1 MGSALPS
8 WKVSFE
14 TAQHFLKGFSGESP
28 CSAVPAARAGAP
40 PAASIKRRAGSGR
53 QQQAGAGSGRQ
64 ARGRCTMGNWLV
76 NHWFSAAVLAAWLGI
91 NIFLF
96 TYYFLFFDRD
106 ERYFYTRAILGVR
119 CPSAAPCLSL
129 GALLQWGGGCST
141 PFPLLVLPSSS
152 LLSPHPNSQLSI
164 APCLSILVPDLSQPN
179 INPSQSPAQS
189 SITPSQSPVLLVPIL
204 SQSRHSTMLGR
215 AVGVSMAAG
224 RRTPS
229 VTHGSGVHPPS
240 SPQSA
245 LAWARASAKCLNFN
259 SMLILLPVC
268 RNLLSFLRGTCL
280 CCRRTLRKQ
289 LDHNLTFHKLVAYM
303 LALLTAVHTIAHL
316 FNLERYNHSQ
326 QATDRSLPAVLSKM
340 HLQGSN
346 KWLNPIH
353 SNQTTVEYV
362 AFTTIPGLTGVI
374 ITLALILMVTSSTEF
389 IRRNYF
395 EVFWYTHHL
404 FLIYFAG
411 LVIHGIAGLVRGQT
425 EESMEEVHPRRC
437 AQYLTQKEEDC
448 SHDCCKHPEFGSIPA
463 ESWKWVLA
471 PVLLYIFERILRVWR
486 AWQKVVVTKV
496 VMHPARVLE
505 LQMQKKGFRMEV
517 GQYIFVNCPTIS
529 LLEWHPFTLTSAPEE
544 DFFSIHI
551 RAAGDW
557 TERLIDTFQQQNP
570 EMPRIEVDGPFGT
583 ASEDVF
589 QYEVAMLV
597 GAGIGVTP
605 FASILKSI
613 WYKFQQA
620 DQTLKTKKIYF
631 YWLCRD
637 TGAFAWFNDLLA
649 SLEQKMAESGKADF
663 LTYRLF
669 LTGWDTS
676 IANNVALRFD
686 TATDTVTG
694 LRHKTIFGR
703 PMWNSEF
710 AAVAAA
716 HPRSVV
722 GVFLC
727 GPDALAKSLQKFCHQ
742 HSSLDPRKVK
752 FYFNKENF

>member
-1 MGSALPS
+1 
-8 WKVSFE
+8 
-14 TAQHFLKGFSGESP
+14 
-28 CSAVPAARAGAP
+28 
-40 PAASIKRRAGSGR
+40 
-53 QQQAGAGSGRQ
+53 
-64 ARGRCTMGNWLV
+64 TMGNWLV

-96 TYYFLFFDRD
+96 TYYFLFFDWD
-106 ERYFYTRAILGVR
+106 ERYFYTRAILG
-119 CPSAAPCLSL
+119 
-129 GALLQWGGGCST
+129 
-141 PFPLLVLPSSS
+141 
-152 LLSPHPNSQLSI
+152 
-164 APCLSILVPDLSQPN
+164 
-179 INPSQSPAQS
+179 
-189 SITPSQSPVLLVPIL
+189 
-204 SQSRHSTMLGR
+204 
-215 AVGVSMAAG
+215 
-224 RRTPS
+224 
-229 VTHGSGVHPPS
+229 
-240 SPQSA
+240 SA

-268 RNLLSFLRGTCL
+268 RNLLSFLRGTCS

-289 LDHNLTFHKLVAYM
+289 LDHNLTFHKLVAYA

-316 FNLERYNHSQ
+316 FNLERYNQSQ
-326 QATDRSLPAVLSKM
+326 QATDGSLPAVLSKM

-395 EVFWYTHHL
+395 ELFWYTHHL
-404 FLIYFAG
+404 FLVYFAG

-425 EESMEEVHPRRC
+425 EQSMAEVPPHHC
-437 AQYLTQKEEDC
+437 AEYLTQWDQNC
-448 SHDCCKHPEFGSIPA
+448 THVCCKDPEFGSIPA

-471 PVLLYIFERILRVWR
+471 PIILYVFERILRVWR
-486 AWQKVVVTKV
+486 AQQKVVVTKV

-505 LQMQKKGFRMEV
+505 LQMQKKGFCMEV
-517 GQYIFVNCPTIS
+517 GQYIFVNCPAIS
-529 LLEWHPFTLTSAPEE
+529 PLEWHPFTLTSAPEE

-557 TERLIDTFQQQNP
+557 TERLIDTFQL
-570 EMPRIEVDGPFGT
+570 ETPRIEVDGPFGT

-676 IANNVALRFD
+676 IANNVALHFD

-703 PMWNSEF
+703 PMWNMEF

-727 GPDALAKSLQKFCHQ
+727 GPEALAKSLQKSCHQ

>member
-1 MGSALPS
+1 MLPQLIR
-8 WKVSFE
+8 KQE
-14 TAQHFLKGFSGESP
+14 GT
-28 CSAVPAARAGAP
+28 CCPAAHTSECWEVRGFLGWSASGGHGFP
-40 PAASIKRRAGSGR
+40 P
-53 QQQAGAGSGRQ
+53 Q
-64 ARGRCTMGNWLV
+64 
-76 NHWFSAAVLAAWLGI
+76 AAWLGI

-96 TYYFLFFDRD
+96 TYYFLYFDRD
-106 ERYFYTRAILGVR
+106 VRYFYTRAILG
-119 CPSAAPCLSL
+119 
-129 GALLQWGGGCST
+129 
-141 PFPLLVLPSSS
+141 
-152 LLSPHPNSQLSI
+152 
-164 APCLSILVPDLSQPN
+164 
-179 INPSQSPAQS
+179 
-189 SITPSQSPVLLVPIL
+189 
-204 SQSRHSTMLGR
+204 
-215 AVGVSMAAG
+215 
-224 RRTPS
+224 
-229 VTHGSGVHPPS
+229 
-240 SPQSA
+240 SA

-268 RNLLSFLRGTCL
+268 RNLLSFLRGTCS

-289 LDHNLTFHKLVAYM
+289 LDHNLTFHKLVAYT

-316 FNLERYNHSQ
+316 FNLERYNQSQ
-326 QATDRSLPAVLSKM
+326 QATDRSLPTVLSDM

-404 FLIYFAG
+404 FVIYFIG
-411 LVIHGIAGLVRGQT
+411 LVIHGVAGLVRGQT
-425 EESMEEVHPRRC
+425 DESVEEVHPHRC
-437 AQYLTQKEEDC
+437 ARYLTQKEENC
-448 SHDCCKHPEFGSIPA
+448 WHNCCKEPEFGSIPA

-471 PVLLYIFERILRVWR
+471 PVILYIFERLLRVWR
-486 AWQKVVVTKV
+486 ARQKVVVTKV

-517 GQYIFVNCPTIS
+517 GQYIFVNCPAIS

-544 DFFSIHI
+544 DYFSIHI

-557 TERLIDTFQQQNP
+557 TDSLIDAFQQQNP
-570 EMPRIEVDGPFGT
+570 KMPRIEVDGPFGT

-613 WYKFQQA
+613 WYKFQQD

-637 TGAFAWFNDLLA
+637 TEAFTWFNDLLA

-669 LTGWDTS
+669 LTGWNTS

-686 TATDTVTG
+686 TPTDTVTG

-727 GPDALAKSLQKFCHQ
+727 GPGALAKSLQKSCHQ
-742 HSSLDPRKVK
+742 YSSLDPRKVQ

>member
-1 MGSALPS
+1 
-8 WKVSFE
+8 
-14 TAQHFLKGFSGESP
+14 
-28 CSAVPAARAGAP
+28 
-40 PAASIKRRAGSGR
+40 
-53 QQQAGAGSGRQ
+53 
-64 ARGRCTMGNWLV
+64 MGNWLV

-106 ERYFYTRAILGVR
+106 ERYFYTRAILG
-119 CPSAAPCLSL
+119 
-129 GALLQWGGGCST
+129 
-141 PFPLLVLPSSS
+141 
-152 LLSPHPNSQLSI
+152 
-164 APCLSILVPDLSQPN
+164 
-179 INPSQSPAQS
+179 
-189 SITPSQSPVLLVPIL
+189 
-204 SQSRHSTMLGR
+204 
-215 AVGVSMAAG
+215 
-224 RRTPS
+224 
-229 VTHGSGVHPPS
+229 
-240 SPQSA
+240 SA

-268 RNLLSFLRGTCL
+268 RNLLSFLRGSFS

-289 LDHNLTFHKLVAYM
+289 LDHNLTFHKLVAYA

-326 QATDRSLPAVLSKM
+326 QANDGSLHAVLSKM
-340 HLQGSN
+340 HLQDSN

-353 SNQTTVEYV
+353 SNQTPPLQTVEYV

-404 FLIYFAG
+404 FIIYFIG
-411 LVIHGIAGLVRGQT
+411 LVIHGVAGLVRGQT
-425 EESMEEVHPRRC
+425 EESMKEVHPQSC
-437 AQYLTQKEEDC
+437 AEFLVNKSKEC
-448 SHDCCKHPEFGSIPA
+448 RHQCCKEPEFGSIPA
-463 ESWKWVLA
+463 EVGMGVGLQESR
-471 PVLLYIFERILRVWR
+471 LLHTPLGGVDGLG
-486 AWQKVVVTKV
+486 V
-496 VMHPARVLE
+496 VMHPAKVLE

-517 GQYIFVNCPTIS
+517 GQYIFVNCPAVS

-557 TERLIDTFQQQNP
+557 TEHIIDTFQQQKL
-570 EMPRIEVDGPFGT
+570 EMPRIKVDGPFGT

-589 QYEVAMLV
+589 LYEVAMLV

-613 WYKFQQA
+613 WYRFQQN

-637 TGAFAWFNDLLA
+637 TGAFTWFNDLLA

-676 IANNVALRFD
+676 IANNAALHFD
-686 TATDTVTG
+686 TVTDTVTG
-694 LRHKTIFGR
+694 LRQKTIFGR
-703 PMWNSEF
+703 PRWDTEF
-710 AAVAAA
+710 SAVATA

-727 GPDALAKSLQKFCHQ
+727 GPEALAKVLRRSCHQ

>member
-1 MGSALPS
+1 
-8 WKVSFE
+8 
-14 TAQHFLKGFSGESP
+14 
-28 CSAVPAARAGAP
+28 
-40 PAASIKRRAGSGR
+40 
-53 QQQAGAGSGRQ
+53 
-64 ARGRCTMGNWLV
+64 MGNWLV
-76 NHWFSAAVLAAWLGI
+76 NHWFSATVLAAWLGI

-106 ERYFYTRAILGVR
+106 EQYFYTRAILG
-119 CPSAAPCLSL
+119 
-129 GALLQWGGGCST
+129 
-141 PFPLLVLPSSS
+141 
-152 LLSPHPNSQLSI
+152 
-164 APCLSILVPDLSQPN
+164 
-179 INPSQSPAQS
+179 
-189 SITPSQSPVLLVPIL
+189 
-204 SQSRHSTMLGR
+204 
-215 AVGVSMAAG
+215 
-224 RRTPS
+224 
-229 VTHGSGVHPPS
+229 
-240 SPQSA
+240 SA

-268 RNLLSFLRGTCL
+268 RNLLSFLRGSCS

-289 LDHNLTFHKLVAYM
+289 LDHNLTFHKLVAYA
-303 LALLTAVHTIAHL
+303 LALFTAVHTIAHL
-316 FNLERYNHSQ
+316 FNLERYNYSQ
-326 QATDRSLPAVLSKM
+326 QANDGSLSAVLSKM
-340 HLQGSN
+340 HLQDSN

-404 FLIYFAG
+404 FIIYFIG
-411 LVIHGIAGLVRGQT
+411 LVIHGVAGLVRGQT
-425 EESMEEVHPRRC
+425 EESMKEVHPQRC
-437 AQYLTQKEEDC
+437 AEFLVHKPKECRQE
-448 SHDCCKHPEFGSIPA
+448 CCKEPEFGSIPA

-471 PVLLYIFERILRVWR
+471 PIILYIFERILRIWR
-486 AWQKVVVTKV
+486 AHQKVVVTKV
-496 VMHPARVLE
+496 VMHPAKVLE

-517 GQYIFVNCPTIS
+517 GQYIFVNCPAVS

-557 TERLIDTFQQQNP
+557 TERIIDTFQQQKL
-570 EMPRIEVDGPFGT
+570 EIPRIEVDGPFGT

-589 QYEVAMLV
+589 LYEVAMLV

-613 WYKFQQA
+613 WYRFQQN
-620 DQTLKTKKIYF
+620 DQTLKTKKVLRAPWDQLTPHHGFLHVQKHLASSCLISHPSLAPSQVTLLPHATASQIYF

-676 IANNVALRFD
+676 IANNAALNFD
-686 TATDTVTG
+686 TVTDAVTG
-694 LRHKTIFGR
+694 LRQKTIFGR
-703 PMWNSEF
+703 PRWDIEF
-710 AAVAAA
+710 STVATA

-727 GPDALAKSLQKFCHQ
+727 GPEALAKVLQRSCHQ

>member
-1 MGSALPS
+1 PPVPHAVQDEATPASA
-8 WKVSFE
+8 
-14 TAQHFLKGFSGESP
+14 
-28 CSAVPAARAGAP
+28 AG
-40 PAASIKRRAGSGR
+40 GWGR
-53 QQQAGAGSGRQ
+53 LGAGVPHG
-64 ARGRCTMGNWLV
+64 AALAKA
-76 NHWFSAAVLAAWLGI
+76 SAFPPQAAWLGI

-106 ERYFYTRAILGVR
+106 ERYFYTREILG
-119 CPSAAPCLSL
+119 
-129 GALLQWGGGCST
+129 
-141 PFPLLVLPSSS
+141 
-152 LLSPHPNSQLSI
+152 
-164 APCLSILVPDLSQPN
+164 
-179 INPSQSPAQS
+179 
-189 SITPSQSPVLLVPIL
+189 
-204 SQSRHSTMLGR
+204 
-215 AVGVSMAAG
+215 
-224 RRTPS
+224 
-229 VTHGSGVHPPS
+229 
-240 SPQSA
+240 SA

-268 RNLLSFLRGTCL
+268 RNLLSFLRGTCS

-289 LDHNLTFHKLVAYM
+289 LDHNLTFHKLVAYT
-303 LALLTAVHTIAHL
+303 LALFTAVHTIAHL
-316 FNLERYNHSQ
+316 FNLERYNRSQ
-326 QATDRSLPAVLSKM
+326 QATDGSLAAVVSKL
-340 HLQGSN
+340 HLQSN

-353 SNQTTVEYV
+353 SNRTTPEYM

-404 FLIYFAG
+404 FIIYFAG

-425 EESMEEVHPRRC
+425 EESMEEAHPRHC
-437 AQYLTQKEEDC
+437 AQYLTDKDC
-448 SHDCCKHPEFGSIPA
+448 RHRCCKETEFGSIPA

-486 AWQKVVVTKV
+486 ARQKVVVTKV
-496 VMHPARVLE
+496 IMHPSRVLE
-505 LQMQKKGFRMEV
+505 LQMQKKGFHMEV
-517 GQYIFVNCPTIS
+517 GQYIFVNCPTVS

-544 DFFSIHI
+544 DYFSIHI

-557 TERLIDTFQQQNP
+557 TESVIDTFQQQKP

-613 WYKFQQA
+613 WYKFQHA
-620 DQTLKTKKIYF
+620 DQALKTKKIYF

-676 IANNVALRFD
+676 IANNAALNFD

-703 PMWNSEF
+703 PMWNTEF
-710 AAVAAA
+710 SAVATA

-727 GPDALAKSLQKFCHQ
+727 GPEALAKSLQKSCHQ
-742 HSSLDPRKVK
+742 HSSLDPRKVQ

>member
-1 MGSALPS
+1 MSPQRDWFQGWRMGQPTPVS
-8 WKVSFE
+8 WKVAFE
-14 TAQHFLKGFSGESP
+14 TSRHFLKGFSGESP
-28 CSAVPAARAGAP
+28 QGVVPRAGAAA
-40 PAASIKRRAGSGR
+40 PAASSIKRWSDSSR
-53 QQQAGAGSGRQ
+53 QTDSSWTELGHW
-64 ARGRCTMGNWLV
+64 TMGNWLV

-96 TYYFLFFDRD
+96 TYYFLFFDQD
-106 ERYFYTRAILGVR
+106 EQYFYTRAILG
-119 CPSAAPCLSL
+119 P
-129 GALLQWGGGCST
+129 
-141 PFPLLVLPSSS
+141 
-152 LLSPHPNSQLSI
+152 
-164 APCLSILVPDLSQPN
+164 
-179 INPSQSPAQS
+179 
-189 SITPSQSPVLLVPIL
+189 
-204 SQSRHSTMLGR
+204 
-215 AVGVSMAAG
+215 
-224 RRTPS
+224 
-229 VTHGSGVHPPS
+229 
-240 SPQSA
+240 A

-268 RNLLSFLRGTCL
+268 RNLLSFLRGTCS

-289 LDHNLTFHKLVAYM
+289 LDHNLTFHKLVAYA

-316 FNLERYNHSQ
+316 FNLERYNQSQ

-340 HLQGSN
+340 HLQDN

-353 SNQTTVEYV
+353 SNHTTVEYV
-362 AFTTIPGLTGVI
+362 TFTTIPGLTGVI

-395 EVFWYTHHL
+395 EVFC
-404 FLIYFAG
+404 
-411 LVIHGIAGLVRGQT
+411 GLVRGQT
-425 EESMEEVHPRRC
+425 EKSMAEVHPHRC
-437 AQYLTQKEEDC
+437 ALNLTQRDQNC
-448 SHDCCKHPEFGSIPA
+448 SHDCCKDPEFGSIPA

-471 PVLLYIFERILRVWR
+471 PILLYIFERILRVWR
-486 AWQKVVVTKV
+486 SWQKVVVTKV
-496 VMHPARVLE
+496 VMHPSRVLE
-505 LQMQKKGFRMEV
+505 LQMNKRGFSMEV
-517 GQYIFVNCPTIS
+517 GQYIFVNCPSIS

-557 TERLIDTFQQQNP
+557 TESLIDTFQQQKP
-570 EMPRIEVDGPFGT
+570 EMPRIKVDGPFGT

-676 IANNVALRFD
+676 IVNNVALHFD

-710 AAVAAA
+710 AAVAEA

-727 GPDALAKSLQKFCHQ
+727 GPAALAKSLQRSCQQ

>member
-1 MGSALPS
+1 
-8 WKVSFE
+8 
-14 TAQHFLKGFSGESP
+14 
-28 CSAVPAARAGAP
+28 
-40 PAASIKRRAGSGR
+40 
-53 QQQAGAGSGRQ
+53 
-64 ARGRCTMGNWLV
+64 
-76 NHWFSAAVLAAWLGI
+76 AAWLGI

-106 ERYFYTRAILGVR
+106 ERYFYTRAILG
-119 CPSAAPCLSL
+119 S
-129 GALLQWGGGCST
+129 W
-141 PFPLLVLPSSS
+141 
-152 LLSPHPNSQLSI
+152 
-164 APCLSILVPDLSQPN
+164 
-179 INPSQSPAQS
+179 
-189 SITPSQSPVLLVPIL
+189 
-204 SQSRHSTMLGR
+204 HSTTGQWCSPL
-215 AVGVSMAAG
+215 
-224 RRTPS
+224 
-229 VTHGSGVHPPS
+229 S

-268 RNLLSFLRGTCL
+268 RNLLSFLRGTCS

-289 LDHNLTFHKLVAYM
+289 LDHNLTFHKLVAYA
-303 LALLTAVHTIAHL
+303 LALLTGTPGLGWGSSGDWELPAVHTIAHL

-326 QATDRSLPAVLSKM
+326 QATDGSLHAVLSKM
-340 HLQGSN
+340 HLQGS

-395 EVFWYTHHL
+395 ELFWYTHHL
-404 FLIYFAG
+404 FLVYFAG

-425 EESMEEVHPRRC
+425 EQSMAEVHPYHC
-437 AQYLTQKEEDC
+437 AQYITQRNPQNCTHK
-448 SHDCCKHPEFGSIPA
+448 CCKDPEFGSIPA

-471 PVLLYIFERILRVWR
+471 PIILYVFERILRVWR
-486 AWQKVVVTKV
+486 AQQKVVVKKPQPLPRARLGAEPCPCPQV

-505 LQMQKKGFRMEV
+505 LQMEKKGFCMEV
-517 GQYIFVNCPTIS
+517 GQYIFINCPSIS
-529 LLEWHPFTLTSAPEE
+529 PLEWHPFTLTSAPEE

-557 TERLIDTFQQQNP
+557 TERLIDTFQS
-570 EMPRIEVDGPFGT
+570 ETPRIEVDGPFGT

-676 IANNVALRFD
+676 IANNVALHFD

-703 PMWNSEF
+703 PMWNTEF

-727 GPDALAKSLQKFCHQ
+727 GPESLAKSLQKSCHQ

>member
-1 MGSALPS
+1 
-8 WKVSFE
+8 
-14 TAQHFLKGFSGESP
+14 
-28 CSAVPAARAGAP
+28 
-40 PAASIKRRAGSGR
+40 
-53 QQQAGAGSGRQ
+53 
-64 ARGRCTMGNWLV
+64 TMGNWLV

-106 ERYFYTRAILGVR
+106 EQYFYTRAILG
-119 CPSAAPCLSL
+119 
-129 GALLQWGGGCST
+129 
-141 PFPLLVLPSSS
+141 
-152 LLSPHPNSQLSI
+152 
-164 APCLSILVPDLSQPN
+164 
-179 INPSQSPAQS
+179 
-189 SITPSQSPVLLVPIL
+189 
-204 SQSRHSTMLGR
+204 
-215 AVGVSMAAG
+215 
-224 RRTPS
+224 
-229 VTHGSGVHPPS
+229 
-240 SPQSA
+240 SA

-268 RNLLSFLRGTCL
+268 RNLLSFLRGTCS

-289 LDHNLTFHKLVAYM
+289 LDHNLTFHKLVAYA

-316 FNLERYNHSQ
+316 FNLERYNQSQ
-326 QATDRSLPAVLSKM
+326 QATDSSLPAVLSKM
-340 HLQGSN
+340 HLQGS

-395 EVFWYTHHL
+395 ELFWYTHHL
-404 FLIYFAG
+404 FLVYFAG

-425 EESMEEVHPRRC
+425 EQSMAEVHPYHC
-437 AQYLTQKEEDC
+437 AEYLTQRDQNC
-448 SHDCCKHPEFGSIPA
+448 THSCCKDPEFGSIPA

-471 PVLLYIFERILRVWR
+471 PIILYVFERILRVWR
-486 AWQKVVVTKV
+486 AQQKVVVKKV

-505 LQMQKKGFRMEV
+505 LQMQKKGFSMEV
-517 GQYIFVNCPTIS
+517 GQYIFVNCPAIS
-529 LLEWHPFTLTSAPEE
+529 PLEWHPFTLTSAPEE

-557 TERLIDTFQQQNP
+557 TERLIDTFQS
-570 EMPRIEVDGPFGT
+570 ETPRIEVDGPFGT

-605 FASILKSI
+605 FASVLKSI

-649 SLEQKMAESGKADF
+649 SLEQKMTESGKADF

-676 IANNVALRFD
+676 IANSVALHFD

-703 PMWNSEF
+703 PMWNMEF

-727 GPDALAKSLQKFCHQ
+727 GPEALAKSLKKSCHQ

>member
-1 MGSALPS
+1 MPDHPLGTKLPFPGSASPFFPVPTPASLHLPFPISALLNPILPKPHAEQHSCRQTYPTCGMEQQCSSLLLLLSSVRLGMGSSISQVPQLQ
-8 WKVSFE
+8 
-14 TAQHFLKGFSGESP
+14 QH
-28 CSAVPAARAGAP
+28 ADPAARVPQP
-40 PAASIKRRAGSGR
+40 P
-53 QQQAGAGSGRQ
+53 
-64 ARGRCTMGNWLV
+64 
-76 NHWFSAAVLAAWLGI
+76 
-91 NIFLF
+91 
-96 TYYFLFFDRD
+96 
-106 ERYFYTRAILGVR
+106 
-119 CPSAAPCLSL
+119 
-129 GALLQWGGGCST
+129 LLPPWD
-141 PFPLLVLPSSS
+141 LLVLP
-152 LLSPHPNSQLSI
+152 
-164 APCLSILVPDLSQPN
+164 AD
-179 INPSQSPAQS
+179 
-189 SITPSQSPVLLVPIL
+189 T
-204 SQSRHSTMLGR
+204 TE
-215 AVGVSMAAG
+215 AAG
-224 RRTPS
+224 PQP
-229 VTHGSGVHPPS
+229 HLPQAGGVHPGPAHRYC
-240 SPQSA
+240 PT
-245 LAWARASAKCLNFN
+245 RAGAQWGPGGDHGLTACP
-259 SMLILLPVC
+259 LP
-268 RNLLSFLRGTCL
+268 
-280 CCRRTLRKQ
+280 
-289 LDHNLTFHKLVAYM
+289 
-303 LALLTAVHTIAHL
+303 AVHTIAHL
-316 FNLERYNHSQ
+316 FNLERYNSSQ
-326 QATDRSLPAVLSKM
+326 QATDGSLHAVLSKM

-404 FLIYFAG
+404 FIIYFAG

-425 EESMEEVHPRRC
+425 EESIKEVHPHHC
-437 AQYLTQKEEDC
+437 AEYLTHKDENC
-448 SHDCCKHPEFGSIPA
+448 NHACCKNPEFGSIPA
-463 ESWKWVLA
+463 ESWKWVLG
-471 PVLLYIFERILRVWR
+471 PVILYIFERMLRVWR
-486 AWQKVVVTKV
+486 ARQKVVVTKV
-496 VMHPARVLE
+496 VMHPSRVLE

-517 GQYIFVNCPTIS
+517 GQYIFVNCPSIS
-529 LLEWHPFTLTSAPEE
+529 LLEWHPFTLTSAPEQ
-544 DFFSIHI
+544 DFFSIHV
-551 RAAGDW
+551 REAGDW
-557 TERLIDTFQQQNP
+557 TERLIDTFQQQKL
-570 EMPRIEVDGPFGT
+570 EMPRIKVDGPFGT

-605 FASILKSI
+605 FASILTSI
-613 WYKFQQA
+613 WYKLQQG

-637 TGAFAWFNDLLA
+637 RRAFAWFNDLLA

-686 TATDTVTG
+686 TAVDTVTG
-694 LRHKTIFGR
+694 LRHKTSFGR

-710 AAVAAA
+710 TAVAAA

-727 GPDALAKSLQKFCHQ
+727 GPGALAKSLQKSCHQ

>member
-1 MGSALPS
+1 MGSSISQVPQLQ
-8 WKVSFE
+8 
-14 TAQHFLKGFSGESP
+14 QH
-28 CSAVPAARAGAP
+28 ADPAARVPQP
-40 PAASIKRRAGSGR
+40 P
-53 QQQAGAGSGRQ
+53 
-64 ARGRCTMGNWLV
+64 L
-76 NHWFSAAVLAAWLGI
+76 LPP
-91 NIFLF
+91 
-96 TYYFLFFDRD
+96 RD
-106 ERYFYTRAILGVR
+106 
-119 CPSAAPCLSL
+119 
-129 GALLQWGGGCST
+129 
-141 PFPLLVLPSSS
+141 LLVLP
-152 LLSPHPNSQLSI
+152 
-164 APCLSILVPDLSQPN
+164 ADT
-179 INPSQSPAQS
+179 AE
-189 SITPSQSPVLLVPIL
+189 
-204 SQSRHSTMLGR
+204 
-215 AVGVSMAAG
+215 AAG
-224 RRTPS
+224 PQP
-229 VTHGSGVHPPS
+229 HLPQAGGVHPGPAHRYC
-240 SPQSA
+240 PAQA
-245 LAWARASAKCLNFN
+245 GVWWGPGGDHAVTACP
-259 SMLILLPVC
+259 LP
-268 RNLLSFLRGTCL
+268 
-280 CCRRTLRKQ
+280 
-289 LDHNLTFHKLVAYM
+289 
-303 LALLTAVHTIAHL
+303 AVHTIAHL
-316 FNLERYNHSQ
+316 FNLERYNGSQ
-326 QATDRSLPAVLSKM
+326 QATDSSLPAVLSKM

-362 AFTTIPGLTGVI
+362 TFTTIPGLTGVI

-404 FLIYFAG
+404 FIIYFAG

-425 EESMEEVHPRRC
+425 EESIKEVHPHHC
-437 AQYLTQKEEDC
+437 AQYLTHKDKHC
-448 SHDCCKHPEFGSIPA
+448 NHDCCKDPEFGSIPA

-486 AWQKVVVTKV
+486 ARQKVVVTKV

-517 GQYIFVNCPTIS
+517 GQYIFVNCPSIS

-557 TERLIDTFQQQNP
+557 TERLIDTFQQQKL

-605 FASILKSI
+605 FASVLKSI
-613 WYKFQQA
+613 WYKFQQG

-686 TATDTVTG
+686 TAVDTVTG

-710 AAVAAA
+710 TAVAAA

-727 GPDALAKSLQKFCHQ
+727 GPGALAKSLQKSCHQ

>member
-1 MGSALPS
+1 
-8 WKVSFE
+8 
-14 TAQHFLKGFSGESP
+14 
-28 CSAVPAARAGAP
+28 
-40 PAASIKRRAGSGR
+40 
-53 QQQAGAGSGRQ
+53 
-64 ARGRCTMGNWLV
+64 MGNWLV

-106 ERYFYTRAILGVR
+106 ERYFYTRAILG
-119 CPSAAPCLSL
+119 
-129 GALLQWGGGCST
+129 
-141 PFPLLVLPSSS
+141 
-152 LLSPHPNSQLSI
+152 
-164 APCLSILVPDLSQPN
+164 
-179 INPSQSPAQS
+179 
-189 SITPSQSPVLLVPIL
+189 
-204 SQSRHSTMLGR
+204 
-215 AVGVSMAAG
+215 
-224 RRTPS
+224 
-229 VTHGSGVHPPS
+229 
-240 SPQSA
+240 SA

-268 RNLLSFLRGTCL
+268 RNLLSFLRGSCS

-289 LDHNLTFHKLVAYM
+289 LDHNLTFHKLVAYA
-303 LALLTAVHTIAHL
+303 LALFTAVHTIAHL

-326 QATDRSLPAVLSKM
+326 QANDGSLHAVLSKM
-340 HLQGSN
+340 HLQDSN

-353 SNQTTVEYV
+353 SNQTVSIGFTAASPLPHGHPDPILLPPLQTVEYV

-404 FLIYFAG
+404 FIVYFIG
-411 LVIHGIAGLVRGQT
+411 LVIHGVAGLVRGQT
-425 EESMEEVHPRRC
+425 EESMKEVHPQRC
-437 AQYLTQKEEDC
+437 AEFLVHKPKECREG
-448 SHDCCKHPEFGSIPA
+448 CCKDPEFGSIPA

-471 PVLLYIFERILRVWR
+471 PVILYIFERILRVWR
-486 AWQKVVVTKV
+486 SKQKVVVTKV
-496 VMHPARVLE
+496 VMHPAKVLE

-517 GQYIFVNCPTIS
+517 GQYIFVNCPAVS

-557 TERLIDTFQQQNP
+557 TERIIDTFQQQKL
-570 EMPRIEVDGPFGT
+570 EMPRIKVDGPFGT

-589 QYEVAMLV
+589 RYEVAMLV

-613 WYKFQQA
+613 WYRFQQN

-637 TGAFAWFNDLLA
+637 TDAFAWFNDLLA

-669 LTGWDTS
+669 LTGWNTS
-676 IANNVALRFD
+676 IANNAALHFD
-686 TATDTVTG
+686 MVTDTVTG

-703 PMWNSEF
+703 PRWDIEF
-710 AAVAAA
+710 SAVATA

-727 GPDALAKSLQKFCHQ
+727 GPEALAKDLQRSCHQ

>member
-1 MGSALPS
+1 
-8 WKVSFE
+8 
-14 TAQHFLKGFSGESP
+14 
-28 CSAVPAARAGAP
+28 
-40 PAASIKRRAGSGR
+40 
-53 QQQAGAGSGRQ
+53 
-64 ARGRCTMGNWLV
+64 
-76 NHWFSAAVLAAWLGI
+76 
-91 NIFLF
+91 
-96 TYYFLFFDRD
+96 
-106 ERYFYTRAILGVR
+106 
-119 CPSAAPCLSL
+119 
-129 GALLQWGGGCST
+129 
-141 PFPLLVLPSSS
+141 
-152 LLSPHPNSQLSI
+152 
-164 APCLSILVPDLSQPN
+164 
-179 INPSQSPAQS
+179 
-189 SITPSQSPVLLVPIL
+189 
-204 SQSRHSTMLGR
+204 
-215 AVGVSMAAG
+215 
-224 RRTPS
+224 
-229 VTHGSGVHPPS
+229 
-240 SPQSA
+240 
-245 LAWARASAKCLNFN
+245 
-259 SMLILLPVC
+259 
-268 RNLLSFLRGTCL
+268 
-280 CCRRTLRKQ
+280 
-289 LDHNLTFHKLVAYM
+289 
-303 LALLTAVHTIAHL
+303 
-316 FNLERYNHSQ
+316 
-326 QATDRSLPAVLSKM
+326 
-340 HLQGSN
+340 
-346 KWLNPIH
+346 
-353 SNQTTVEYV
+353 
-362 AFTTIPGLTGVI
+362 
-374 ITLALILMVTSSTEF
+374 
-389 IRRNYF
+389 
-395 EVFWYTHHL
+395 
-404 FLIYFAG
+404 
-411 LVIHGIAGLVRGQT
+411 GQT
-425 EESMEEVHPRRC
+425 EDSMEEVPPRRC
-437 AQYLTQKEEDC
+437 ARYLTQQDGDC
-448 SHDCCKHPEFGSIPA
+448 WHDCCKDPEFGSIPA

-471 PVLLYIFERILRVWR
+471 PLLLYTFERILRVWR
-486 AWQKVVVTKV
+486 ARQKVVVTKV

-517 GQYIFVNCPTIS
+517 GQYIFVNCPAIS

-544 DFFSIHI
+544 DSFSIHV

-557 TERLIDTFQQQNP
+557 TERLIDTFQQQKP

-669 LTGWDTS
+669 LTGWDAS

-686 TATDTVTG
+686 NATDTVTG

-727 GPDALAKSLQKFCHQ
+727 GPGALAKSLQKSCHQ

>member
-1 MGSALPS
+1 
-8 WKVSFE
+8 
-14 TAQHFLKGFSGESP
+14 
-28 CSAVPAARAGAP
+28 
-40 PAASIKRRAGSGR
+40 
-53 QQQAGAGSGRQ
+53 
-64 ARGRCTMGNWLV
+64 MGNWLV

-91 NIFLF
+91 NVFLF
-96 TYYFLFFDRD
+96 TYYFLFFDQD
-106 ERYFYTRAILGVR
+106 ERYFYTRAILG
-119 CPSAAPCLSL
+119 
-129 GALLQWGGGCST
+129 
-141 PFPLLVLPSSS
+141 
-152 LLSPHPNSQLSI
+152 
-164 APCLSILVPDLSQPN
+164 
-179 INPSQSPAQS
+179 
-189 SITPSQSPVLLVPIL
+189 
-204 SQSRHSTMLGR
+204 
-215 AVGVSMAAG
+215 
-224 RRTPS
+224 
-229 VTHGSGVHPPS
+229 
-240 SPQSA
+240 SA

-268 RNLLSFLRGTCL
+268 RNLLSFLRGTCS

-289 LDHNLTFHKLVAYM
+289 LDHNLTFHKLVAYA
-303 LALLTAVHTIAHL
+303 LALFTAVHTIAHL
-316 FNLERYNHSQ
+316 FNLERYNDSQ
-326 QATDRSLPAVLSKM
+326 QATDGSLAAVLSKM
-340 HLQGSN
+340 HLQNSN

-404 FLIYFAG
+404 FIIYFAG

-425 EESMEEVHPRRC
+425 EDSMEEVHPRRC
-437 AQYLTQKEEDC
+437 AEYLVHNHEEC
-448 SHDCCKHPEFGSIPA
+448 RHECCKNPEFSSIPA

-471 PVLLYIFERILRVWR
+471 PVLLYVFERILRVWR
-486 AWQKVVVTKV
+486 ARQKVVVTKA

-517 GQYIFVNCPTIS
+517 GQYIFVNCPAIS

-557 TERLIDTFQQQNP
+557 TERIIDTFQQQKP

-589 QYEVAMLV
+589 RYEVAMLV

-637 TGAFAWFNDLLA
+637 TGAFAWFNDLLT

-676 IANNVALRFD
+676 IVSWLWVGTTARRGRLVAEPRRKGGASALTARRGTEVFPLRHLVLLQGKGLAGGRAGGGRGPHRPCSVQANNAALHYD

-703 PMWNSEF
+703 PMWNTEF
-710 AAVAAA
+710 SAVATA

-727 GPDALAKSLQKFCHQ
+727 GPGALAKDLQKFCHQ

>member
-1 MGSALPS
+1 MCCPDAL
-8 WKVSFE
+8 
-14 TAQHFLKGFSGESP
+14 
-28 CSAVPAARAGAP
+28 
-40 PAASIKRRAGSGR
+40 
-53 QQQAGAGSGRQ
+53 
-64 ARGRCTMGNWLV
+64 WL
-76 NHWFSAAVLAAWLGI
+76 HPHSSAAVWLGI

-106 ERYFYTRAILGVR
+106 ERYFYTRAILG
-119 CPSAAPCLSL
+119 
-129 GALLQWGGGCST
+129 
-141 PFPLLVLPSSS
+141 
-152 LLSPHPNSQLSI
+152 
-164 APCLSILVPDLSQPN
+164 
-179 INPSQSPAQS
+179 
-189 SITPSQSPVLLVPIL
+189 
-204 SQSRHSTMLGR
+204 
-215 AVGVSMAAG
+215 
-224 RRTPS
+224 
-229 VTHGSGVHPPS
+229 
-240 SPQSA
+240 SA

-340 HLQGSN
+340 HLQGSD

-353 SNQTTVEYV
+353 SNQTVSTVEYV

-463 ESWKWVLA
+463 EPGGVLS
-471 PVLLYIFERILRVWR
+471 PVLTP
-486 AWQKVVVTKV
+486 QV

-710 AAVAAA
+710 ASVAAA

-727 GPDALAKSLQKFCHQ
+727 GPGALAKSLQKFCHQ

>member
-1 MGSALPS
+1 
-8 WKVSFE
+8 
-14 TAQHFLKGFSGESP
+14 
-28 CSAVPAARAGAP
+28 
-40 PAASIKRRAGSGR
+40 
-53 QQQAGAGSGRQ
+53 
-64 ARGRCTMGNWLV
+64 MGNWLV
-76 NHWFSAAVLAAWLGI
+76 NHWFSAAVLVSCGLSPQAAWLGI

-106 ERYFYTRAILGVR
+106 ERYFYTRAILG
-119 CPSAAPCLSL
+119 
-129 GALLQWGGGCST
+129 
-141 PFPLLVLPSSS
+141 
-152 LLSPHPNSQLSI
+152 
-164 APCLSILVPDLSQPN
+164 
-179 INPSQSPAQS
+179 
-189 SITPSQSPVLLVPIL
+189 
-204 SQSRHSTMLGR
+204 
-215 AVGVSMAAG
+215 
-224 RRTPS
+224 
-229 VTHGSGVHPPS
+229 
-240 SPQSA
+240 SA

-268 RNLLSFLRGTCL
+268 RNLLSFLRGTCS

-289 LDHNLTFHKLVAYM
+289 LDHNLTFHKLVAYT

-316 FNLERYNHSQ
+316 FNLERYNGSQ
-326 QATDRSLPAVLSKM
+326 QAMDNSLPAVLSKM

-404 FLIYFAG
+404 FIIYFAG

-425 EESMEEVHPRRC
+425 EESIKEVHPHHC
-437 AQYLTQKEEDC
+437 AQYLTHKDKHC
-448 SHDCCKHPEFGSIPA
+448 NHDCCKDPEFGSIPA

-486 AWQKVVVTKV
+486 AQQKVVVTKV

-517 GQYIFVNCPTIS
+517 GQYIFVNCPSIS

-557 TERLIDTFQQQNP
+557 TERLIDTFQQQKLD
-570 EMPRIEVDGPFGT
+570 MPRIEVDGPFGT

-613 WYKFQQA
+613 WYKFQQG

-637 TGAFAWFNDLLA
+637 KGAFAWFNDLLA

-676 IANNVALRFD
+676 IANNAALRFD
-686 TATDTVTG
+686 TAVDTVTG

-710 AAVAAA
+710 TSVAAA

-727 GPDALAKSLQKFCHQ
+727 GPGALAKSLQKSCHQ

>member
-1 MGSALPS
+1 
-8 WKVSFE
+8 
-14 TAQHFLKGFSGESP
+14 
-28 CSAVPAARAGAP
+28 
-40 PAASIKRRAGSGR
+40 
-53 QQQAGAGSGRQ
+53 
-64 ARGRCTMGNWLV
+64 TMGNWLV
-76 NHWFSAAVLAAWLGI
+76 NHWFSAAVVAAWLGI

-96 TYYFLFFDRD
+96 TYYFLFFDRND
-106 ERYFYTRAILGVR
+106 QYFYTREILG
-119 CPSAAPCLSL
+119 
-129 GALLQWGGGCST
+129 
-141 PFPLLVLPSSS
+141 
-152 LLSPHPNSQLSI
+152 
-164 APCLSILVPDLSQPN
+164 
-179 INPSQSPAQS
+179 
-189 SITPSQSPVLLVPIL
+189 
-204 SQSRHSTMLGR
+204 
-215 AVGVSMAAG
+215 
-224 RRTPS
+224 
-229 VTHGSGVHPPS
+229 
-240 SPQSA
+240 SA

-268 RNLLSFLRGTCL
+268 RNLLSFLRGTCA

-289 LDHNLTFHKLVAYM
+289 LDHNLAFHKLVAYA
-303 LALLTAVHTIAHL
+303 LALFTAVHTIAHL
-316 FNLERYNHSQ
+316 FNLERYNRSQ
-326 QATDRSLPAVLSKM
+326 QAPGGSLAAIVSKL
-340 HLQGSN
+340 HLHGKN
-346 KWLNPIH
+346 WLNPIH
-353 SNQTTVEYV
+353 SNHTVSTGPQPCAPWPSCPTHCPPASPQTPEYV

-404 FLIYFAG
+404 FIVYFAG

-425 EESMEEVHPRRC
+425 PQSMREAPPRLC
-437 AQYLTQKEEDC
+437 APCMLDRDC
-448 SHDCCKHPEFGSIPA
+448 GYCCCKEPEFGSIPA

-471 PVLLYIFERILRVWR
+471 PVILYIFERLLRVWR
-486 AWQKVVVTKV
+486 AQQKVVVTKV
-496 VMHPARVLE
+496 VMHPSRVLE
-505 LQMQKKGFRMEV
+505 LQLQKKGFRMEV
-517 GQYIFVNCPTIS
+517 GQYIFVNCPAVS

-557 TERLIDTFQQQNP
+557 TEGIIDAFQQRT
-570 EMPRIEVDGPFGT
+570 EMPRIKVDGPFGT

-613 WYKFQQA
+613 WYKFQHA
-620 DQTLKTKKIYF
+620 DQALKTKKIYF

-637 TGAFAWFNDLLA
+637 TGAFAWFKDLLA

-676 IANNVALRFD
+676 IANNAALNFD

-703 PMWNSEF
+703 PMWNTEF
-710 AAVAAA
+710 AAVATA

-727 GPDALAKSLQKFCHQ
+727 GPEALAKSLQRSCHQ
-742 HSSLDPRKVK
+742 HSSLDPRKVQ

>member
-1 MGSALPS
+1 
-8 WKVSFE
+8 
-14 TAQHFLKGFSGESP
+14 
-28 CSAVPAARAGAP
+28 
-40 PAASIKRRAGSGR
+40 
-53 QQQAGAGSGRQ
+53 
-64 ARGRCTMGNWLV
+64 
-76 NHWFSAAVLAAWLGI
+76 
-91 NIFLF
+91 
-96 TYYFLFFDRD
+96 
-106 ERYFYTRAILGVR
+106 
-119 CPSAAPCLSL
+119 
-129 GALLQWGGGCST
+129 
-141 PFPLLVLPSSS
+141 
-152 LLSPHPNSQLSI
+152 
-164 APCLSILVPDLSQPN
+164 
-179 INPSQSPAQS
+179 
-189 SITPSQSPVLLVPIL
+189 
-204 SQSRHSTMLGR
+204 
-215 AVGVSMAAG
+215 
-224 RRTPS
+224 
-229 VTHGSGVHPPS
+229 
-240 SPQSA
+240 
-245 LAWARASAKCLNFN
+245 
-259 SMLILLPVC
+259 MLILLPIC
-268 RNLLSFLRGTCL
+268 RNLLSFLRGTCS

-289 LDHNLTFHKLVAYM
+289 LDHNLTFHKLVAYA

-326 QATDRSLPAVLSKM
+326 QATDGSLPAVLSKM
-340 HLQGSN
+340 HLQGGG

-425 EESMEEVHPRRC
+425 EESMEEVHPHRC
-437 AQYLTQKEEDC
+437 AQYLTRKDEDC
-448 SHDCCKHPEFGSIPA
+448 SHNCCKDPEFGSIPA

-471 PVLLYIFERILRVWR
+471 PLILYTFERILRVWR
-486 AWQKVVVTKV
+486 ARQKVVVTKV

-517 GQYIFVNCPTIS
+517 GQYVFVNCPAIS

-557 TERLIDTFQQQNP
+557 TERLIDTFQQQKT

-676 IANNVALRFD
+676 IVSRPQAGMTARGGHGVAEAGRRGRASMS
-686 TATDTVTG
+686 TACRQKVREPCLVAIGNGCSSVVREWRWAYRWWPGSSPSLLCPGQQCGTP
-694 LRHKTIFGR
+694 LRHCYGHGDG
-703 PMWNSEF
+703 PQAQNHLW
-710 AAVAAA
+710 AA
-716 HPRSVV
+716 HVEQRVCGGGCSPPQVSGRCVPLRARGLGKELAEVLPPALQPGPQEGQILLQQGELLSGSQAGTPASRELCRSHLTARARAWP
-722 GVFLC
+722 GISIC
-727 GPDALAKSLQKFCHQ
+727 
-742 HSSLDPRKVK
+742 
-752 FYFNKENF
+752 

>member
-1 MGSALPS
+1 MQLQCSAEQCRGAGLCCRAGCMVRMAAAS
-8 WKVSFE
+8 L
-14 TAQHFLKGFSGESP
+14 QHFL
-28 CSAVPAARAGAP
+28 
-40 PAASIKRRAGSGR
+40 
-53 QQQAGAGSGRQ
+53 
-64 ARGRCTMGNWLV
+64 L
-76 NHWFSAAVLAAWLGI
+76 
-91 NIFLF
+91 
-96 TYYFLFFDRD
+96 
-106 ERYFYTRAILGVR
+106 
-119 CPSAAPCLSL
+119 
-129 GALLQWGGGCST
+129 
-141 PFPLLVLPSSS
+141 
-152 LLSPHPNSQLSI
+152 
-164 APCLSILVPDLSQPN
+164 PDLSGSVSAPC
-179 INPSQSPAQS
+179 PSLSQQQIFPLSSFPHFLYMQKDGSDRTVILQHSFPPLFPCPISPVMPQKRPGWASTSSSSHTTFCSSTRTSGTSTPGPSSGPSPDRLVPAQRCLA
-189 SITPSQSPVLLVPIL
+189 PSHPGALSLQATAPCPWHSNNHPSLSP
-204 SQSRHSTMLGR
+204 
-215 AVGVSMAAG
+215 
-224 RRTPS
+224 
-229 VTHGSGVHPPS
+229 

-268 RNLLSFLRGTCL
+268 RNLLSFLRGSCS

-289 LDHNLTFHKLVAYM
+289 LDHNLTFHKLVAYA
-303 LALLTAVHTIAHL
+303 LALFTAVHTIAHL
-316 FNLERYNHSQ
+316 FNLERYNYSQ
-326 QATDRSLPAVLSKM
+326 QANDDSLHAVLSKM
-340 HLQGSN
+340 HLQNSN

-404 FLIYFAG
+404 FIIYFIG
-411 LVIHGIAGLVRGQT
+411 LVIHGVAGLVRGQT
-425 EESMEEVHPRRC
+425 EESMKEVHPQRC
-437 AQYLTQKEEDC
+437 AEFLVHKPKECRQE
-448 SHDCCKHPEFGSIPA
+448 CCKEPEFGSIPA

-471 PVLLYIFERILRVWR
+471 PIILYIFERILRIWR
-486 AWQKVVVTKV
+486 AQQKVVVTKV
-496 VMHPARVLE
+496 VMHPANVLE

-517 GQYIFVNCPTIS
+517 GQYIFVNCPAVS

-557 TERLIDTFQQQNP
+557 TERIIDTFQQQKL
-570 EMPRIEVDGPFGT
+570 ETPRIEVDGPFGT

-589 QYEVAMLV
+589 LYEVAMLV

-613 WYKFQQA
+613 WYRFQQN

-676 IANNVALRFD
+676 IANNAALNFD
-686 TATDTVTG
+686 TVTDTVTG
-694 LRHKTIFGR
+694 LRQKTIFGR
-703 PMWNSEF
+703 PRWDTEF
-710 AAVAAA
+710 SALATA

-727 GPDALAKSLQKFCHQ
+727 GPEALAKVLQRSCHQ

>member
-1 MGSALPS
+1 
-8 WKVSFE
+8 
-14 TAQHFLKGFSGESP
+14 
-28 CSAVPAARAGAP
+28 
-40 PAASIKRRAGSGR
+40 
-53 QQQAGAGSGRQ
+53 
-64 ARGRCTMGNWLV
+64 MGNWLV

-91 NIFLF
+91 NVFLF
-96 TYYFLFFDRD
+96 TYYFLFFDQD
-106 ERYFYTRAILGVR
+106 ERYYYTRAILG
-119 CPSAAPCLSL
+119 
-129 GALLQWGGGCST
+129 
-141 PFPLLVLPSSS
+141 
-152 LLSPHPNSQLSI
+152 
-164 APCLSILVPDLSQPN
+164 
-179 INPSQSPAQS
+179 
-189 SITPSQSPVLLVPIL
+189 
-204 SQSRHSTMLGR
+204 
-215 AVGVSMAAG
+215 
-224 RRTPS
+224 
-229 VTHGSGVHPPS
+229 
-240 SPQSA
+240 SA

-268 RNLLSFLRGTCL
+268 RNLLSFLRGTCS

-289 LDHNLTFHKLVAYM
+289 LDHNLTFHKLVAYA
-303 LALLTAVHTIAHL
+303 LALFTAVHTIAHL
-316 FNLERYNHSQ
+316 FNLERYNDSQ
-326 QATDRSLPAVLSKM
+326 QATDGSLAAVLSKM
-340 HLQGSN
+340 HLQNSN

-353 SNQTTVEYV
+353 SNQTVSTVEYV

-404 FLIYFAG
+404 FIIYFAG

-425 EESMEEVHPRRC
+425 EASMEEVHPRRC
-437 AQYLTQKEEDC
+437 AEYLVHNHKECRHE
-448 SHDCCKHPEFGSIPA
+448 CCKNPEFSSIPA
-463 ESWKWVLA
+463 EVGRQWGGTGAVGG
-471 PVLLYIFERILRVWR
+471 
-486 AWQKVVVTKV
+486 V

-517 GQYIFVNCPTIS
+517 GQYIFVNCPAIS

-557 TERLIDTFQQQNP
+557 TERIIDTFQQQKP

-676 IANNVALRFD
+676 IANNAALHYD

-703 PMWNSEF
+703 PMWNAEF
-710 AAVAAA
+710 SAVATA

-727 GPDALAKSLQKFCHQ
+727 GPGALAKDLQKFCHQ